1 MLLLNTYEYISQYR
15 VTNVMINT
23 LDMVIK
29 KWKVS
34 AKSQQCQC
42 EIIQALFSNIYTD

>member
-1 MLLLNTYEYISQYR
+1 MPCNKCCDKYIGHGYQE
-15 VTNVMINT
+15 M
-23 LDMVIK
+23 
-29 KWKVS
+29 KVS